1 MAKSPQLKTKKTM
14 KPLELRLDNYV
25 ANEHGFAMYIVD
37 LARDMVYLEFQGN
50 EGDIWE
56 CETKLLKPLPIEE
69 YPNVLIELGF
79 NYDKERDI
87 HINLDEDKCIIYLKK
102 SKDGMYDVF
111 SGEVHGRVQYIH
123 ELQNFVFDNL
133 DIELLENK

>member
-1 MAKSPQLKTKKTM
+1 M

-37 LARDMVYLEFQGN
+37 LARDMVYLDFIGN

-56 CETKLLKPLPIEE
+56 CETKDLKPLPIEE
-69 YPNVLIELGF
+69 YPNVLIVLGF
-79 NYDKERDI
+79 SYDKDRDI
-87 HINLDEDKCIIYLKK
+87 HVRSKDDITIKLKK

-111 SGEVHGRVQYIH
+111 NGEIHGRVQYIH

-133 DIELLENK
+133 EVELLENKYYV

>member
-1 MAKSPQLKTKKTM
+1 M

-37 LARDMVYLEFQGN
+37 LARDMVYLDFQGN
-50 EGDIWE
+50 EGDVWE
-56 CETKLLKPLPIEE
+56 CETKDLKPLPINE

-79 NYDKERDI
+79 SYDKERDI
-87 HINLDEDKCIIYLKK
+87 HVRSKDDITIKLKK
-102 SKDGMYDVF
+102 SNDGMYDVF
-111 SGEVHGRVQYIH
+111 TEGVHSRVQYIH

>member
-1 MAKSPQLKTKKTM
+1 M

-37 LARDMVYLEFQGN
+37 LARDMVYLDFIGN

-56 CETKLLKPLPIEE
+56 CETKDLKPLPINE

-79 NYDKERDI
+79 SYDKDRDI
-87 HINLDEDKCIIYLKK
+87 YVRSKDDITIKLKK

-111 SGEVHGRVQYIH
+111 NDKVHGRVQYIH

-133 DIELLENK
+133 DVELLENK

>member
-1 MAKSPQLKTKKTM
+1 M

-37 LARDMVYLEFQGN
+37 LARDMVYLDFQGN

-79 NYDKERDI
+79 SYDKDRDI
-87 HINLDEDKCIIYLKK
+87 HVRIKDDITIKLKK
-102 SKDGMYDVF
+102 SNDGMYDVF
-111 SGEVHGRVQYIH
+111 SSEVHGRVQYIH

>member
-37 LARDMVYLEFQGN
+37 LARDMVYLDFIGN
-50 EGDIWE
+50 EGGIWE
-56 CETKLLKPLPIEE
+56 CETKDLKPLPINE

-79 NYDKERDI
+79 SYDKDRDI
-87 HINLDEDKCIIYLKK
+87 HVRIKDDITIKLKK
-102 SKDGMYDVF
+102 SNDGMYDVF
-111 SGEVHGRVQYIH
+111 NGEVHGRVQYIH